1 MLSLLFLT
9 LSLLF
14 NFLEEYYS
22 IQYMILI
29 SLFKFKFYFLD
40 ATFTLTCEDKVVFS
54 FCLFPESSYL
64 FWALS
69 FILEAFFTYLVIH
82 GSFILS
88 KEYQRVKDA
97 LYVWD
102 LGAPLLDGW
111 TEIGLFHWGNQNVS
125 TFKPFPCGCFSVEKN
140 HFL

>member
-64 FWALS
+64 FWALYFRS
-69 FILEAFFTYLVIH
+69 FLHISGDPWIIYIEQGIPTCKRCSLCVGLG
-82 GSFILS
+82 GSTVRWLDRDWAISLGKS
-88 KEYQRVKDA
+88 K
-97 LYVWD
+97 
-102 LGAPLLDGW
+102 
-111 TEIGLFHWGNQNVS
+111 
-125 TFKPFPCGCFSVEKN
+125 C
-140 HFL
+140 